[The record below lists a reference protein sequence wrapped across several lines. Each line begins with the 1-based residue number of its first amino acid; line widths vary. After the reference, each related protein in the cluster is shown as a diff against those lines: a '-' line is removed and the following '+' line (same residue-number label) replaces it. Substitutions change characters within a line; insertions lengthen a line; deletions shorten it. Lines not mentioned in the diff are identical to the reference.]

1 MRSGAGCCCRGPF
14 LEAAFELALE
24 ERFREDVDFL
34 AVPGDA
40 FWVAGLAVDLPEEAT
55 PFDLLSAVFFLAVAG
70 SGAPWKAAGRSGC
83 QAKRNAS
90 SGIRTSLLPGGAA
103 ARLPVYQMV
112 ALETL
117 PGVCGWM
124 NKPALL
130 TAAAR

>member
-1 MRSGAGCCCRGPF
+1 
-14 LEAAFELALE
+14 LE

-40 FWVAGLAVDLPEEAT
+40 FWVAGLAVDLPEEAA

-90 SGIRTSLLPGGAA
+90 SGIRTKPVARRGGCTIASLPNGRVGNPSRSM
-103 ARLPVYQMV
+103 RLD
-112 ALETL
+112 E
-117 PGVCGWM
+117 
-124 NKPALL
+124 
-130 TAAAR
+130 